1 MREKLLLARPLP
13 AGDVLT
19 EKNYEVL
26 ESHSRVVK
34 EFEENSWGRRAPKG
48 KIQSGGGGYITPQ
61 RCFDKN

>member
-34 EFEENSWGRRAPKG
+34 EFEENSWGHRAPKG
-48 KIQSGGGGYITPQ
+48 KIQSGGVT
-61 RCFDKN
+61 